1 MALAITNQKTIKDES
16 KDKLYNLYFLVKWM
30 RLSEV
35 WLSACVCVCVYFSG
49 IDAAHCVSMCACVCV
64 RGGAS
69 EWVFVCNHVR
79 QAIMNG
85 VFETAE
91 CGVPRAGPNWKQKN
105 KHSLESPALHLPY
118 P

>member
-1 MALAITNQKTIKDES
+1 MDAFDWSVVVGVHVCLFVLQWHWRGSLCVN
-16 KDKLYNLYFLVKWM
+16 
-30 RLSEV
+30 
-35 WLSACVCVCVYFSG
+35 VCVCV
-49 IDAAHCVSMCACVCV
+49 
-64 RGGAS
+64 REGGAS